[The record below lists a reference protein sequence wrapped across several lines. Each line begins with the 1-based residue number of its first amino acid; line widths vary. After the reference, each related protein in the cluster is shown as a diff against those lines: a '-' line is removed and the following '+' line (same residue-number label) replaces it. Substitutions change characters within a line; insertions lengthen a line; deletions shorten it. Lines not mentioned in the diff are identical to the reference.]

1 MTVRTQR
8 WRDLPPQPWR
18 NGAGVTRTLAAR
30 DDAWRI
36 SIAEI
41 LEDGPYSRFT
51 DTHRESLVLHGDD
64 VVLTG
69 GDTIVRLSRT
79 PSPVFDGDTPWHA
92 TLTGNAVS
100 MLNVIA
106 RRQVPLPC
114 MRVVARRVEGANA
127 GTIVVLALD
136 AACGIVWNGAGVTV
150 EPGAFAVLEGGDTRA
165 GLSISPH
172 VPATAASPAPSP
184 RRPAIV
190 IALPA

>member
-1 MTVRTQR
+1 MTMRTQR

-30 DDAWRI
+30 DDTWRI

-41 LEDGPYSRFT
+41 LGNGPYSRFP

-69 GDTIVRLSRT
+69 DETIVRLSRA
-79 PSPVFDGDTPWHA
+79 PSSVFDGDAAWHA

-114 MRVVARRVEGANA
+114 MRIVARRVEGANT
-127 GTIVVLALD
+127 GTVVVLALD
-136 AACGIVWNGAGVTV
+136 AACGIVWNGASVTL
-150 EPGAFAVLEGGDTRA
+150 EPGAFALLEDRGTHADFA
-165 GLSISPH
+165 ISPR
-172 VPATAASPAPSP
+172 VPGTAAPAPSP

-190 IALPA
+190 ITLPA